1 MQLPRM
7 TTRRWMV
14 AVALFG
20 VTMSVVVAIR
30 AGWNYFLAL
39 RRIQYHTGMEATWRW
54 LDPLGRDEKQAID
67 QALGIIDEQRQ
78 ITGDFS
84 LDEDFKSA
92 MVEYLRILT
101 PPHHKQEYHAAMA
114 RKYRHVARL
123 PLAPDRPRS
132 ARARAITRTWPYNRE
147 TVTMTTPG
155 DEQLTTGSDGG
166 PARCLFCNVI
176 VDLTEGSESPRWP
189 AFDGETVCDAC
200 SERLEKE
207 APADAA
213 VIERCLSIL
222 TSLEREVVMLHYG
235 ICDSKRFWRLDEIAE
250 RLGIKP
256 ERVAE
261 IEKHSLEKT
270 SAIRPETWPLQTT
283 MSASIV

>member
-114 RKYRHVARL
+114 QI
-123 PLAPDRPRS
+123 S
-132 ARARAITRTWPYNRE
+132 ARHRASPGSRS
-147 TVTMTTPG
+147 TPIR
-155 DEQLTTGSDGG
+155 Q
-166 PARCLFCNVI
+166 
-176 VDLTEGSESPRWP
+176 SPRHNEDLALQP
-189 AFDGETVCDAC
+189 RDGHHDDA
-200 SERLEKE
+200 RRRT
-207 APADAA
+207 AHN
-213 VIERCLSIL
+213 R
-222 TSLEREVVMLHYG
+222 
-235 ICDSKRFWRLDEIAE
+235 
-250 RLGIKP
+250 
-256 ERVAE
+256 
-261 IEKHSLEKT
+261 
-270 SAIRPETWPLQTT
+270 
-283 MSASIV
+283 